1 MAPSFLGAHG
11 AGVAAV
17 RFWKLSGSGNDFV
30 FVDGIGD
37 RISGRRAS
45 DSVFVREVCAAH
57 TGVGADGLVIFQ
69 PDSEYDFR
77 LEYFN
82 RDGSVGELCGNAS
95 LCAARLS
102 VELGLAVPAGLRFR
116 TPAGV
121 IHGRLVNGRPEIDLQ
136 PVTQLRTDAGISRLF
151 GERAMGFADSGV
163 PHLVVRTDDL
173 RVVPLSDRG
182 PELRFHT
189 SLRAGANVNW
199 VAKDASGRWAM
210 RTFERG
216 VEAETLACGTGAVA
230 CAALLRAWGESG
242 DSTDLVTRSGRVLS
256 VQFREEAGT
265 LHPTLGGEGRIVFEG
280 VLREI

>member
-1 MAPSFLGAHG
+1 M
-11 AGVAAV
+11 

-37 RISGRRAS
+37 QISGRRAG
-45 DSVFVREVCAAH
+45 DPAFIREVCAAH
-57 TGVGADGLVIFQ
+57 TGVGADGLVVFL
-69 PDSEYDFR
+69 PDDEHDFR
-77 LEYFN
+77 LDYFN

-95 LCAARLS
+95 LCSVRLS
-102 VELGLAVPAGLRFR
+102 VELGLASPSGLSFR

-121 IHGRLVNGRPEIDLQ
+121 IRGRLVDGRPEIDLQ
-136 PVTQLRTDAGISRLF
+136 PLSQLRTDAGISRHI

-173 RVVPLSDRG
+173 RIIPLADRG

-189 SLRAGANVNW
+189 SLKSGANVNW
-199 VAKDASGRWAM
+199 VARDAAGRWAM
-210 RTFERG
+210 RTYERG

-230 CAALLRAWGESG
+230 CAAMLRAWGESG

-256 VQFREEAGT
+256 VRFTESNGELR
-265 LHPTLGGEGRIVFEG
+265 PTLAGEGRIVFEG
-280 VLREI
+280 VLREL